1 MRTDT
6 PTEWDERS
14 TLMALLHYVRN
25 TVARKCEGLS
35 DELARQAPL
44 PASPL
49 TTVSGL
55 VSHLRWVEHW
65 WFESRFLGLE
75 NRTPESDDDP
85 DYEMTIGLSV
95 PLSRLLEEYA
105 EQCRVCDAV
114 IAEHPLDQ
122 RAVHPVSTGDHPTL
136 RWIILHLIEETARHN
151 GHIDIIRETVDGTTG
166 D

>member
-14 TLMALLHYVRN
+14 TLMALLHYVRA

-49 TTVSGL
+49 TNPASL

-65 WFESRFLGLE
+65 WFESRFLGLD

-85 DYEMTIGLSV
+85 DYEMTIGLEV
-95 PLSRLLEEYA
+95 PLAQLLAEYEEQA
-105 EQCRVCDAV
+105 RRSDQI
-114 IAEHPLDQ
+114 IADHALETP
-122 RAVHPVSTGDHPTL
+122 AVHTVSTGDHPTL
-136 RWIILHLIEETARHN
+136 RWIILHMIEETARHN
-151 GHIDIIRETVDGTTG
+151 GHLDVVRELVDGTVG
-166 D
+166 S